1 MEQLNKKWITWFNKN
16 KTKEIYDKILK
27 DKFEH
32 SNRCRICDG
41 PIYYYDSTFSIN
53 RNGEIQPIKKSFLSS
68 KNLYGK
74 EYHLNVCEDCLT
86 IKYPEYQN
94 MNKSRVFNKMSDITE
109 YAFDIPKDV
118 ADKFKKENYRVTR
131 DNFIKKYGEIKGE
144 EKWNSYK
151 SKQAFTNTF
160 DYKSQKYNWTVDRF
174 NDYNKSRSV
183 TLSNLIDRHGE
194 ENGIKI
200 WDEYIKK
207 QKETKSKEYVV
218 NKYGRDYWIALCK
231 NKKVTLDHFVK
242 KFGKEKGEELYINK
256 IHNNFYIPSKISGE
270 IFDRLNLILGKKYK
284 TYYYKKDGFEFGKL
298 LSNGRYVF
306 LDYYIS
312 DIKVCIEYYGDIW
325 HANPKKFNFNDV
337 PFSFKGNK
345 KTAQEIW
352 NDDNERIRLLKED
365 FDIDTIVMW
374 ESDEISVQDILQKII
389 EIENDKRN

>member
-53 RNGEIQPIKKSFLSS
+53 RNGEIRPIKKSFLSS

-183 TLSNLIDRHGE
+183 TLSNLID
-194 ENGIKI
+194 
-200 WDEYIKK
+200 
-207 QKETKSKEYVV
+207 
-218 NKYGRDYWIALCK
+218 
-231 NKKVTLDHFVK
+231 TLDHFVK